1 LQTKINKNQSNA
13 KLKARI
19 KKVNQMIENY
29 EFKIKKKNF
38 AIIKLKKKLENLQ
51 TIKLNDKLQVE
62 YALFKLIQE

>member
-51 TIKLNDKLQVE
+51 TMKLNNKLQVE
-62 YALFKLIQE
+62 